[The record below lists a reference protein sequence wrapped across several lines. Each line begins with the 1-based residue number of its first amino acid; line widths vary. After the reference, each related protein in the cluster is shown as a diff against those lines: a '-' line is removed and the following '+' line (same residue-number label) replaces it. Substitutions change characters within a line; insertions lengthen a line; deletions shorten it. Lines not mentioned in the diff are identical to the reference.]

1 MRGGSDTYRRAL
13 EELKDL
19 FAPVFGPAVE
29 VYGCPLAER
38 ICEDDKGFFSAVEHR
53 FEEGQALM
61 TTLPLGRTGCAT
73 LVTAQGAT
81 PHDGTQVDP
90 DGWPPALC
98 LSFVAGDAR

>member
-29 VYGCPLAER
+29 VYGCPPAER

-61 TTLPLGRTGCAT
+61 TTSAGE
-73 LVTAQGAT
+73 
-81 PHDGTQVDP
+81 DGLRYP
-90 DGWPPALC
+90 GH
-98 LSFVAGDAR
+98 SARRNSA